1 MTGRE
6 GKFGIAVR
14 LIAVFALVFL
24 TFAHKPLIA
33 KTLTPA
39 EIAAYQL
46 PDGSIAEICFGMN
59 GVDHQSGK
67 GQSMA
72 PVCEA
77 CRLSGSILL
86 PVPPTESVRAGAGE
100 WQLSPVLAENATPHQ
115 HLRLLPP
122 SRGPP
127 AHS

>member
-1 MTGRE
+1 MTGRD

-24 TFAHKPLIA
+24 SFAHKPLSA

-46 PDGSIAEICFGMN
+46 PDGTVAEICFGMD
-59 GVDHQSGK
+59 GVDHDSGK

-86 PVPPTESVRAGAGE
+86 PAPPVESLRADQGAWLIAPTLVASE
-100 WQLSPVLAENATPHQ
+100 AAHQ

-127 AHS
+127 SRS

>member
-1 MTGRE
+1 MTGRD

-24 TFAHKPLIA
+24 TFAHKPLSA
-33 KTLTPA
+33 KTLSPG
-39 EIAAYQL
+39 EISAYQL
-46 PDGSIAEICFGMN
+46 PDGTIAEICFGMD
-59 GVDHQSGK
+59 GVDHESGK
-67 GQSMA
+67 GQAMA

-86 PVPPTESVRAGAGE
+86 PAPPTESVRAETGA
-100 WQLSPVLAENATPHQ
+100 WQVSAAVAEYPTPHQ

-127 AHS
+127 ARS

>member
-1 MTGRE
+1 MTGRK
-6 GKFGIAVR
+6 GRFGIAVR

-24 TFAHKPLIA
+24 TFAHKPLGA

-46 PDGSIAEICFGMN
+46 PDGSIAEICFGMD

-77 CRLSGSILL
+77 CRLSGSVLL
-86 PVPPTESVRAGAGE
+86 PVPPVESVRAEAGT
-100 WQLSPVLAENATPHQ
+100 WLVSPLLGENDAAHQ

-127 AHS
+127 VRS

>member
-24 TFAHKPLIA
+24 TFAHKPLSA

-46 PDGSIAEICFGMN
+46 PDGTLAEICFGMD
-59 GVDHQSGK
+59 GVDHQRGK

-77 CRLSGSILL
+77 CRLSSAILL
-86 PVPPTESVRAGAGE
+86 PVPPVESVRADTGT
-100 WQLSPVLAENATPHQ
+100 WPVSPILIENDAAHQ

-127 AHS
+127 ARL

>member
-1 MTGRE
+1 MIGRE

-24 TFAHKPLIA
+24 TFAHKPLA
-33 KTLTPA
+33 AQTLASA

-46 PDGSIAEICFGMN
+46 PDGSIAEICFGMD

-67 GQSMA
+67 GQPMA

-77 CRLSGSILL
+77 CRLSGSVLL
-86 PVPPTESVRAGAGE
+86 PHPPTESVRADVGE
-100 WQLSPVLAENATPHQ
+100 WQLSPVFAYSATPNQ

-127 AHS
+127 ARS